1 MHLLQG
7 ERIVKSFGGVRA
19 LNGVDFHVAE
29 GEIVGLIGPNG
40 AGKSTLFS
48 VICGL
53 RPDGGSILFQGQ
65 EIVGLRPDQIC
76 VRGIVRTFQQ
86 PRPFADLPVV
96 DNVAAALLFGRQGQG
111 PGRMARARDEA
122 LRVLSFVKLEHRAYA
137 LAGSLLLAERRRL
150 ELARALATEPRL
162 LLLDEVMAGLNA
174 TETQEMMDT
183 VVRIGVERGITLLV
197 VEHIMKAVMGISHR
211 VIVLS
216 YGTKIAEGTPQEI
229 AHNEE
234 VITAYLGEKVA

>member
-1 MHLLQG
+1 
-7 ERIVKSFGGVRA
+7 
-19 LNGVDFHVAE
+19 
-29 GEIVGLIGPNG
+29 
-40 AGKSTLFS
+40 
-48 VICGL
+48 
-53 RPDGGSILFQGQ
+53 
-65 EIVGLRPDQIC
+65 
-76 VRGIVRTFQQ
+76 
-86 PRPFADLPVV
+86 
-96 DNVAAALLFGRQGQG
+96 
-111 PGRMARARDEA
+111 MARARDEA
-122 LRVLSFVKLEHRAYA
+122 LRVLSFVKLEHRAHA